1 MYQAIHEIGKK
12 HLRAGNLYVDMDDVE
27 EGNSFK
33 VKLDGEELDSGIE
46 FNWLIIK

>member
-1 MYQAIHEIGKK
+1 MPQTMHEIIKK
-12 HLRAGNLYVDMDDVE
+12 YLRAGNLYVDMDDVE
-27 EGNSFK
+27 EGKSFK